1 MVLYILHDF
10 CSNTKSTTETRGP
23 KAPKTYCMC
32 FCMNSYSEKKICNFF
47 YFYSRAKS
55 KIEDGSASNSTD
67 VAPDLSIVKV
77 EPSIDDPGLDMYVD
91 VPDDAMIQAQ
101 HREHDD
107 ESDLELEEASGDWSR
122 DELSNEAGGS
132 DQNNSWYIGQFKGR
146 FTIFFL
152 VLLIQHC

>member
-1 MVLYILHDF
+1 MQNHLQFYFLPWNRH
-10 CSNTKSTTETRGP
+10 
-23 KAPKTYCMC
+23 
-32 FCMNSYSEKKICNFF
+32 KKITYFF
-47 YFYSRAKS
+47 LTIRVHTKTHAICF
-55 KIEDGSASNSTD
+55 T
-67 VAPDLSIVKV
+67 
-77 EPSIDDPGLDMYVD
+77 
-91 VPDDAMIQAQ
+91 Q

-122 DELSNEAGGS
+122 DEMSNEAGGS